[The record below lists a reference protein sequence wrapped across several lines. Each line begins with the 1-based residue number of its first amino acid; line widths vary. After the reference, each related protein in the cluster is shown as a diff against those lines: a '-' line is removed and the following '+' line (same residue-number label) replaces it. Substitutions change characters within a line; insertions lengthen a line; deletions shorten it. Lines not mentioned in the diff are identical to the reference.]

1 MATPYPIYH
10 DLLTKALEAAKIEA
24 FCQGAIIDRNEL
36 DEAYASGGIP
46 YGATREAHLPIEF
59 LKGKNTKKHFHVSI
73 YRMDSGRYE
82 LTCYIL

>member
-1 MATPYPIYH
+1 MATTYPIYH
-10 DLLTKALEAAKIEA
+10 ELLTLALQTAAAEAV
-24 FCQGAIIDRNEL
+24 CQGAIIDRNEL
-36 DEAYASGGIP
+36 DEAFATGGIP
-46 YGATREAHLPIEF
+46 YGTTREAHLPIEF